1 MHRAHVELTFRAAK
15 QVEANLLIHPVVGMT
30 KPGDVDYFT
39 RVRCYQLLL
48 SKYPQG
54 TAEALAAAAWRC
66 AWADRARPSGT
77 R

>member
-1 MHRAHVELTFRAAK
+1 MHRAHQELTFRAAK
-15 QVEANLLIHPVVGMT
+15 QVEASLLIHPVVGMT

-39 RVRCYQLLL
+39 RVRCYQLLIVQI
-48 SKYPQG
+48 SAG
-54 TAEALAAAAWRC
+54 NGEAFACCPWPC